1 MVPNKLDKKYHVPI
15 LLGLFFATL
24 VCNFYDF
31 YTTCATLAQYASQLT
46 RLNITISVIQML
58 FADIIVPSLL
68 CMLFAFIVYQFGF
81 TRYVRCISRSDFI
94 YFVMLF
100 ISGSRL
106 LMGFVNIFAL
116 LNVNVSYC
124 TTGFLSTLFNGAAML
139 IMFFVVFKR
148 VYKFNPAEE
157 YNAFRAWATWFMIGG
172 GIEAVIGNGAVLILM
187 DTPELLT
194 EYFGIDI
201 TANISLLTAGCATGI
216 VIYFAYLIAI
226 IVLGEILKKKARL
239 YLDPATRGDYYDAH
253 TSAPYTV
260 RTDAADVFGETKT
273 DGSATDGDD
282 KVFDEFDI

>member
-31 YTTCATLAQYASQLT
+31 YTTCATLAQYSAQFT
-46 RLNITISVIQML
+46 RLDITITIIEML
-58 FADIIVPSLL
+58 FGDIIMPSLL

-81 TRYVRCISRSDFI
+81 ARYVRCISRSDFI

-100 ISGSRL
+100 IAGSRL
-106 LMGFVNIFAL
+106 LMGFINIFAL
-116 LNVNVSYC
+116 LNENVMYC

-139 IMFFVVFKR
+139 IMFFVVFRR

-187 DTPELLT
+187 DTPALLT

-201 TANISLLTAGCATGI
+201 AANAALLTAGCVTGI
-216 VIYFAYLIAI
+216 VLYFAYLIAI
-226 IVLGEILKKKARL
+226 IVLGEILKKKSRL
-239 YLDPATRGDYYDAH
+239 FIDPATRGDYYDAH
-253 TSAPYTV
+253 TGAPYTV
-260 RTDAADVFGETKT
+260 RTDAADVFGDSPK
-273 DGSATDGDD
+273 DGSDTDGDD